1 VCCGA
6 QLASGL
12 LLKFSA
18 QSVLAL
24 QLCDG
29 APPVRTAMLAS
40 VQPRTWRKLL
50 LFNVSVLLALSLGG
64 AYVFQDVR
72 LLLLLAPPSL
82 TYFLLDALRDARH
95 QKELAAQLTVKLQA
109 RQAEGQGEPVQRGEQ
124 AQERPKGKKHQAKA
138 D

>member
-1 VCCGA
+1 
-6 QLASGL
+6 
-12 LLKFSA
+12 
-18 QSVLAL
+18 
-24 QLCDG
+24 
-29 APPVRTAMLAS
+29 MLAS